1 MYKITIPDGTVLN
14 REYLDFIRV
23 HKNGCYVITT
33 RNKAEGVCINGTP
46 YLYKDGTILQEI
58 DRGEYIDK
66 LISKNKELESH
77 LAETDE
83 VAIELYEASLAQ
95 EAINAE
101 QDEAIIEIYEAMEVM
116 SNG

>member
-1 MYKITIPDGTVLN
+1 MYKIIFPDGTILN
-14 REYLDFIRV
+14 RENPDFIRV
-23 HKNGCYVITT
+23 HKNGCYIITT
-33 RNKAEGVCINGTP
+33 RNKAEGICINGTP
-46 YLYKDGTILQEI
+46 YLFKDGTILQEV

-101 QDEAIIEIYEAMEVM
+101 QDELLLKSMKLWR
-116 SNG
+116 